1 METFFLEAADPLPFN
16 RNKKMKTKN
25 PALLNFMRNIKGR
38 WDLFLVLM
46 RWDKVYRKEI
56 IIVILTLMLLTYS
69 VIDID
74 NGWDYIAMAL
84 EASILALQFG
94 SEMSILPVKYR
105 PMHAGI
111 QHFSQLCTHIWNNK
125 RSFPMAD
132 ILPARAEEDAGFK
145 NPVAGENL
153 SAEIPFS
160 SDIISDKIILTD
172 TLRHQEVSKEINYI
186 TSNLQIMYLA
196 LRVATK
202 TQHTTNGVKLALYGL
217 TDGLLKGE
225 PLTLRKS
232 YYFDGLLTNE
242 AFRSRLIRRNLRGH
256 EEIYSDLSA
265 YYPVRQEQ
273 VNGRTMLRLKP
284 DFYETV
290 SGHIGITTLL
300 LTDNNRIGMLHQ
312 GAGKVIDA
320 KKVGLGGS
328 GSMDYS
334 DFEKSGKPED
344 LRRAIVYGMT
354 RELTE
359 ETGTKQHFDALLSRT
374 MVTGFFRWVDRCAKP
389 EFVGITRGG
398 DIAFSEEGS
407 IDGDEIVRFEEM
419 PITIRKLKDFK
430 KALAYIRENDIK
442 VSLSSLMALQR
453 MTAIAAYEDGTPTA
467 EQQQVLEKMNSF
479 LFA

>member
-1 METFFLEAADPLPFN
+1 
-16 RNKKMKTKN
+16 MKTKN

-38 WDLFLVLM
+38 WDLFVVLM

-56 IIVILTLMLLTYS
+56 TIVILTLMLISYS
-69 VIDID
+69 IIDIND
-74 NGWDYIAMAL
+74 MWDYAAMTL
-84 EASILALQFG
+84 EISILLLQFG
-94 SEMSILPVKYR
+94 SEMSILPIKYR

-132 ILPARAEEDAGFK
+132 ILPPKAEENAGFQ
-145 NPVAGENL
+145 NPIAGQEL

-160 SDIISDKIILTD
+160 SDKVSDKIILTD
-172 TLRHQEVSKEINYI
+172 ALRYQEVSKDINYI
-186 TSNLQIMYLA
+186 ISNLQIMYLA

-217 TDGLLKGE
+217 TDGLLNDE

-232 YYFDGLLTNE
+232 YYFDALLTNE

-273 VNGRTMLRLKP
+273 VNGRTMLRIRP
-284 DFYETV
+284 DFYESV

-300 LTDNNRIGMLHQ
+300 LTDNNKIGMLHQ

-334 DFEKSGKPED
+334 DFDKAGKPED
-344 LRRAIVYGMT
+344 LRKAIAYGMA
-354 RELTE
+354 RELAE
-359 ETGTKQHFDALLSRT
+359 ETGTKQHFDTLLDRT

-398 DIAFSEEGS
+398 DVAFSEEGS
-407 IDGDEIVRFEEM
+407 IDGDEIVKFEEM

-430 KALAYIRENDIK
+430 KALAYIKENDIK

-453 MTAIAAYEDGTPTA
+453 MVAIAGYDSDDATA
-467 EQQQVLEKMNSF
+467 EQKQVFDKMNNF
-479 LFA
+479 LFS